1 MLLHNYE
8 HRLQK
13 KSGMSVHWLCSN
25 EASWSFFFCPW
36 ALSGFTQLKTIIDLL
51 RISAQ
56 CVLLWQWL
64 NSTCSSI
71 TRVAG
76 PHTHMLTRHINSFII
91 CWKCVDHT
99 HRVVCHQYLLSSH
112 QMCFLFRSE
121 PLCDACFAHH
131 RSKKYKSECEKSEP
145 SLNCFVPCCTAFI
158 AFLCRE
164 WIKKKVYSASSS
176 VNITQQPSFSE
187 LAVCTLQSHCSPL
200 D

>member
-1 MLLHNYE
+1 MLLNLNKCCCTTTNTDCRKSQACRCTVCVAT
-8 HRLQK
+8 RLR
-13 KSGMSVHWLCSN
+13 GPN
-25 EASWSFFFCPW
+25 FFFCPW

-71 TRVAG
+71 TCVAG

-91 CWKCVDHT
+91 CWKCVYHT
-99 HRVVCHQYLLSSH
+99 HRVVCDQYPHFSH

-131 RSKKYKSECEKSEP
+131 RSKKYKSKCEKSES
-145 SLNCFVPCCTAFI
+145 SLSCFVPCCTAFI

-164 WIKKKVYSASSS
+164 WIKKKYTV
-176 VNITQQPSFSE
+176 PRH
-187 LAVCTLQSHCSPL
+187 L
-200 D
+200 